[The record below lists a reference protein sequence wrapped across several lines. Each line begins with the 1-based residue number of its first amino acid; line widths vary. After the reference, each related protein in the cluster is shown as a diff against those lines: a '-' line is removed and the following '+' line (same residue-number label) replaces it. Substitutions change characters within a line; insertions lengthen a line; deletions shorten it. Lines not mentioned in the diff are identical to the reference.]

1 MRRPRHP
8 GSYGLALS
16 AVMAAVGLAW
26 RDCLLL
32 ACSVALAY
40 RLFLLWMD
48 RGAPWPPLTAA
59 LNALTGGVLAGAAG
73 LALITGI
80 GTAGLGWWHP
90 QAPHE
95 APAMLA
101 AALAAGWCCA
111 ARDSPAGARH
121 ELRVWLWVLGG
132 ALLAVQAYGRGLAIA
147 PCLFALAVGAVLS
160 WAGWRLARYTTS
172 ALLQSSNEMP

>member
-1 MRRPRHP
+1 MRRLHRP
-8 GSYGLALS
+8 GLYGLALA
-16 AVMAAVGLAW
+16 AVMAAAGLAW

-59 LNALTGGVLAGAAG
+59 LNALTGGALAGAAG

-90 QAPHE
+90 QAPHG
-95 APAMLA
+95 AAAMLLP
-101 AALAAGWCCA
+101 ALAAGWCCA
-111 ARDSPAGARH
+111 ARDSPPDAMD

-132 ALLAVQAYGRGLAIA
+132 ALLAVEAYGRGLAIA
-147 PCLFALAVGAVLS
+147 PCLFALAVGVVLL
-160 WAGWRLARYTTS
+160 WAGWRLARYSTS
-172 ALLQSSNEMP
+172 ALLHSTYEAP

>member
-1 MRRPRHP
+1 MRSPRHP
-8 GSYGLALS
+8 GSYGLALA
-16 AVMAAVGLAW
+16 AVMTAAGLAW

-32 ACSVALAY
+32 ACSAALGY

-48 RGAPWPPLTAA
+48 RGAPCPPLTAA
-59 LNALTGGVLAGAAG
+59 LNALTGGGLAGAAG

-90 QAPHE
+90 QAPHG
-95 APAMLA
+95 APAMLLP
-101 AALAAGWCCA
+101 ALAAGWCCA
-111 ARDSPAGARH
+111 ARDSPVDAMH

-132 ALLAVQAYGRGLAIA
+132 ALLAVEAYGGGLAMA
-147 PCLFALAVGAVLS
+147 PCLFALAVGVALL

>member
-8 GSYGLALS
+8 GSYGLALA

-80 GTAGLGWWHP
+80 GTAGLGWWQP
-90 QAPHE
+90 PAPHPV
-95 APAMLA
+95 PALVFSVVGA
-101 AALAAGWCCA
+101 AWCCGS
-111 ARDSPAGARH
+111 RDSLAGAVD
-121 ELRVWLWVLGG
+121 ELRVWLWVIVG
-132 ALLAVQAYGRGLAIA
+132 AMLAIEAYGLGLAMA
-147 PCLFALAVGAVLS
+147 PCLFALSIGVAML
-160 WAGWRLARYTTS
+160 WAGWRLARVTS
-172 ALLQSSNEMP
+172 TELLRSGNEMP